1 MRGVRWNTLRN
12 TMNYIGNN
20 LGDNF
25 GKHYMTT
32 YEFDSIARSPNF
44 YHRRP
49 SLFNS
54 AILHLNGGGTSFNK
68 ALLKGISIISGYLYE
83 NTCFNLITDGM
94 SSWSH
99 ATANLFNAIL
109 QRVRRNG
116 CRACAYCYFIKR
128 YPNSKV
134 PAQFRNLCKKIGATL
149 RHVQPNQ
156 FAVVFGR
163 DQRAAVARL
172 SAWLVSSLLF

>member
-1 MRGVRWNTLRN
+1 MALAIFSIKKKLIHHFMIPYNYFYMRIVILFIFLFLFQQTTSQVDSIQRFDINRVRQRCPFRQCCCCSHFVYALDESGSMRGVRWNTLRN

-54 AILHLNGGGTSFNK
+54 AILHLNGGGTSFK
-68 ALLKGISIISGYLYE
+68 EALLKGISIISGYLYE

-94 SSWSH
+94 S
-99 ATANLFNAIL
+99 
-109 QRVRRNG
+109 
-116 CRACAYCYFIKR
+116 
-128 YPNSKV
+128 
-134 PAQFRNLCKKIGATL
+134 
-149 RHVQPNQ
+149 
-156 FAVVFGR
+156 
-163 DQRAAVARL
+163 
-172 SAWLVSSLLF
+172 